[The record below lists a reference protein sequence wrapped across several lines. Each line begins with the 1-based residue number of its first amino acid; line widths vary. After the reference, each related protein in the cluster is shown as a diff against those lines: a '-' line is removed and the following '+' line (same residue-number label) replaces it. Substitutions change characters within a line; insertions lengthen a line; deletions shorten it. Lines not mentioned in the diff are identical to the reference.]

1 MENIEVTIRVL
12 KPSEYESL
20 INIWVKSSLPYKPE
34 GRDSE
39 DNIKRQ
45 LQLDNNRFYVAEIT
59 GKLVG
64 AIIASHNGRKG
75 WVNRLAVLPQFRGMG
90 IASSL
95 MKKSEDFFLSN
106 NINIFACLIEDWND
120 LSTKFFIDKEYL
132 EHKDIIYYTKR
143 INPKI

>member
-45 LQLDNNRFYVAEIT
+45 LQLKNNRFYVAEIT

-64 AIIASHNGRKG
+64 AIIATHNGRKG
-75 WVNRLAVLPQFRGMG
+75 WINRLAVLPKFRGKG
-90 IASSL
+90 VASSL

-106 NINIFACLIEDWND
+106 NIKIFACLIEDWND
-120 LSTKFFIDKEYL
+120 YSMQFFIDKNYIK
-132 EHKDIIYYTKR
+132 HKDIIYFTKR
-143 INPKI
+143 IDSKI

>member
-1 MENIEVTIRVL
+1 MHA
-12 KPSEYESL
+12 SECDSL
-20 INIWVKSSLPYKPE
+20 INLWINSSLPIKPE

-64 AIIASHNGRKG
+64 TIIASHNGRKG

-95 MKKSEDFFLSN
+95 IKKSEDFFLSN

-132 EHKDIIYYTKR
+132 GHKDIIYYTKR